1 MIALRSALDP
11 RSPVTCRRLV
21 RAFGV
26 VFCLVSIGIARPAAG
41 QQTVTEAL
49 TFLLSGR
56 SIPTDDF
63 VPSLPPDLS
72 ATEAFAHALRTDL
85 SVRPLTSPAGGM
97 AFEWHPGLGTM
108 ARPTDSFGPFF
119 TSRARA
125 TGLRRASLTVGLRQT
140 EFDALHGQSL
150 TDGSLIAAGSRVSD
164 EAAPFD
170 VQSVTLRIRARTATF
185 TGEVGVTD
193 RLDFIVAVP
202 FIELT
207 LAGERIDTY
216 RGTPFV
222 QATALASAT
231 GLGDVVVRAKY
242 ELVRAGQATLAA
254 GAEVRLP
261 TGNTTNSLGSG
272 ERRLAPQVMASL
284 ETSRVT
290 IHADGAYS
298 FGEVSNALHYGGAVT
313 LAAASRL
320 TLVGE
325 LLGRTD
331 YSAPGLAAFTVSHP
345 RLAGV
350 STTLI
355 GRTSE
360 TMHRMM
366 AVAGIKWN
374 VTGSWLLNAHV
385 LRPLSA
391 TGFTAEWSPAVT
403 LDYFFQQR

>member
-1 MIALRSALDP
+1 MFTVRLRLQP
-11 RSPVTCRRLV
+11 RADVNRRRLV
-21 RAFGV
+21 PAFGV
-26 VFCLVSIGIARPAAG
+26 LLCLFSIGVARPAAG
-41 QQTVTEAL
+41 QQTISEAL

-56 SIPTDDF
+56 SLPTDDV
-63 VPSLPPDLS
+63 VPSLPAELS
-72 ATEAFAHALRTDL
+72 PADAFAHTLRTDL

-97 AFEWHPGLGTM
+97 SFEWNPGLGTM
-108 ARPTDSFGPFF
+108 GRPTESFGPFF

-125 TGLRRASLTVGLRQT
+125 TGLRRASLTFGLRQT
-140 EFDALHGQSL
+140 EFDALHGESL
-150 TDGSLIAAGSRVSD
+150 VDGSLVAASSRVAG

-185 TGEVGVTD
+185 TGELGVSE

-202 FIELT
+202 FIELV

-222 QATALASAT
+222 QATGVASAT

-242 ELVRAGQATLAA
+242 ELFRVGTATLAA
-254 GAEVRLP
+254 GGEVRLP

-272 ERRLAPQVMASL
+272 ERRLAPQVMASI
-284 ETSRVT
+284 ESSRVT
-290 IHADGAYS
+290 VHAEGAYS
-298 FGEVSNALHYGGAVT
+298 FGELANALHYGGAVT

-331 YSAPGLAAFTVSHP
+331 FSAPGLATFTVSHP
-345 RLAGV
+345 RLVGV

-366 AVAGIKWN
+366 AVAGLKWN
-374 VTGSWLLNAHV
+374 VAGSWLLNAHV
-385 LRPLSA
+385 LHPLST
-391 TGFTAEWSPAVT
+391 TGFTAQWSPALT